1 MELEMKTV
9 GGLGLGQRLVGCGEG
24 HLELL
29 PKKVGCGEGHLELLT

>member
-1 MELEMKTV
+1 LSYC
-9 GGLGLGQRLVGCGEG
+9 GNVGCGEG